1 MAKPN
6 DHLEQQRHGEER
18 GYQPPQRPG
27 TAASEG
33 KQLETGYVPPSR
45 PLNNNNNNNNNN
57 NKKNG

>member
-45 PLNNNNNNNNNN
+45 PLNNNNK
-57 NKKNG
+57 KKNG